1 MLWKVEHSRKY
12 LEERWDRDQVD
23 WVKIIESE
31 SEEKYTNPPN
41 RYSSTSLI
49 NKLEELG
56 IGRPSTYVSIIESI
70 TSVFI
75 NSESSLK
82 PRILA
87 IALIN
92 NFMKPYFNQYI
103 DYEFSKTMED
113 ELDLILESKNPEESK
128 IKFLQKSHE
137 TIKSHV
143 EDYGIQDPLAL
154 TTVKL
159 PFESRYVVK
168 TGRIQGKI
176 PYPYLLR
183 DDDFKV
189 GLPPEI
195 TIEEIEEEILID
207 EEELS
212 EYQQKR
218 FGPRG
223 DLIIQKQQLIQ
234 PIQDQIFNA
243 IRELAK
249 SRNYDFIFDK
259 SADIVMLYSDKR
271 YDVSDQIL
279 RTISRANNRKK
290 VDSRKD
296 KREIENESLIDETTV
311 VSDIENKEKE
321 DISDEKVS
329 TPNKKLTVK
338 ELLEQRKQKNSD
350 KRKVKD

>member
-1 MLWKVEHSRKY
+1 MKKSYFFILLFLTSTFIFGQRCIKIGYIDTEYILENLPEYNQISKRLEEKAGDWKKEIEERSRKI
-12 LEERWDRDQVD
+12 DQ
-23 WVKIIESE
+23 KKE
-31 SEEKYTNPPN
+31 
-41 RYSSTSLI
+41 
-49 NKLEELG
+49 
-56 IGRPSTYVSIIESI
+56 
-70 TSVFI
+70 
-75 NSESSLK
+75 SLK
-82 PRILA
+82 SERIL
-87 IALIN
+87 
-92 NFMKPYFNQYI
+92 
-103 DYEFSKTMED
+103 
-113 ELDLILESKNPEESK
+113 
-128 IKFLQKSHE
+128 
-137 TIKSHV
+137 
-143 EDYGIQDPLAL
+143 L
-154 TTVKL
+154 TS
-159 PFESRYVVK
+159 EM
-168 TGRIQGKI
+168 
-176 PYPYLLR
+176 
-183 DDDFKV
+183 
-189 GLPPEI
+189 
-195 TIEEIEEEILID
+195 IEEIEEEILID

-338 ELLEQRKQKNSD
+338 ELLEQRKQKNSN

>member
-1 MLWKVEHSRKY
+1 MKKSYFFILLFLTSTFIFAQRGIKIGYIDTEYILENLPEYNQISKRLEEKAGDWKKEIEERSRKI
-12 LEERWDRDQVD
+12 DQ
-23 WVKIIESE
+23 KKE
-31 SEEKYTNPPN
+31 
-41 RYSSTSLI
+41 
-49 NKLEELG
+49 
-56 IGRPSTYVSIIESI
+56 
-70 TSVFI
+70 
-75 NSESSLK
+75 SLK
-82 PRILA
+82 SERIL
-87 IALIN
+87 
-92 NFMKPYFNQYI
+92 
-103 DYEFSKTMED
+103 
-113 ELDLILESKNPEESK
+113 
-128 IKFLQKSHE
+128 
-137 TIKSHV
+137 
-143 EDYGIQDPLAL
+143 L
-154 TTVKL
+154 TS
-159 PFESRYVVK
+159 EM
-168 TGRIQGKI
+168 
-176 PYPYLLR
+176 
-183 DDDFKV
+183 
-189 GLPPEI
+189 
-195 TIEEIEEEILID
+195 IEEIEEEILID

>member
-1 MLWKVEHSRKY
+1 MKKSYFIILLFLTSTFIFGQRGIKIGYIDTEYILENLPEYNQISKRLEEKAGDWKKEIEERSRKI
-12 LEERWDRDQVD
+12 DQ
-23 WVKIIESE
+23 KKE
-31 SEEKYTNPPN
+31 
-41 RYSSTSLI
+41 
-49 NKLEELG
+49 
-56 IGRPSTYVSIIESI
+56 
-70 TSVFI
+70 
-75 NSESSLK
+75 SLK
-82 PRILA
+82 SERIL
-87 IALIN
+87 
-92 NFMKPYFNQYI
+92 
-103 DYEFSKTMED
+103 
-113 ELDLILESKNPEESK
+113 
-128 IKFLQKSHE
+128 
-137 TIKSHV
+137 
-143 EDYGIQDPLAL
+143 L
-154 TTVKL
+154 TS
-159 PFESRYVVK
+159 EM
-168 TGRIQGKI
+168 
-176 PYPYLLR
+176 
-183 DDDFKV
+183 
-189 GLPPEI
+189 
-195 TIEEIEEEILID
+195 IEEIEEEILID

-338 ELLEQRKQKNSD
+338 ELLEQRKQKNSN

>member
-1 MLWKVEHSRKY
+1 MKKSYFFILLFLTSTFIFGQRGIKIGYIDTEYILENLPEYNQISKRLEEKAGDWKKEIEERSRKI
-12 LEERWDRDQVD
+12 DQ
-23 WVKIIESE
+23 KKE
-31 SEEKYTNPPN
+31 
-41 RYSSTSLI
+41 
-49 NKLEELG
+49 
-56 IGRPSTYVSIIESI
+56 
-70 TSVFI
+70 
-75 NSESSLK
+75 SLK
-82 PRILA
+82 SERIL
-87 IALIN
+87 
-92 NFMKPYFNQYI
+92 
-103 DYEFSKTMED
+103 
-113 ELDLILESKNPEESK
+113 
-128 IKFLQKSHE
+128 
-137 TIKSHV
+137 
-143 EDYGIQDPLAL
+143 L
-154 TTVKL
+154 TS
-159 PFESRYVVK
+159 EM
-168 TGRIQGKI
+168 
-176 PYPYLLR
+176 
-183 DDDFKV
+183 
-189 GLPPEI
+189 
-195 TIEEIEEEILID
+195 IEEIEEEILID

-311 VSDIENKEKE
+311 VSEIENKKRDDTAEEKE
-321 DISDEKVS
+321 SN
-329 TPNKKLTVK
+329 PNKKLTVK
-338 ELLEQRKQKNSD
+338 ELLEQRKQKNSN

>member
-1 MLWKVEHSRKY
+1 MKKSYFFILLFLTSIFIFGQRGTKIGYIDTEYILENLPEYNQISKRLEEKASDWKKEIEERSRKI
-12 LEERWDRDQVD
+12 DQ
-23 WVKIIESE
+23 KKE
-31 SEEKYTNPPN
+31 
-41 RYSSTSLI
+41 
-49 NKLEELG
+49 
-56 IGRPSTYVSIIESI
+56 
-70 TSVFI
+70 
-75 NSESSLK
+75 SLK
-82 PRILA
+82 SERIL
-87 IALIN
+87 
-92 NFMKPYFNQYI
+92 
-103 DYEFSKTMED
+103 
-113 ELDLILESKNPEESK
+113 
-128 IKFLQKSHE
+128 
-137 TIKSHV
+137 
-143 EDYGIQDPLAL
+143 L
-154 TTVKL
+154 TS
-159 PFESRYVVK
+159 EM
-168 TGRIQGKI
+168 
-176 PYPYLLR
+176 
-183 DDDFKV
+183 
-189 GLPPEI
+189 
-195 TIEEIEEEILID
+195 IEEIEEEILID

-311 VSDIENKEKE
+311 ASEIENKEKDDSSE
-321 DISDEKVS
+321 EKVP

-338 ELLEQRKQKNSD
+338 ELLEQRKQKNSN

>member
-1 MLWKVEHSRKY
+1 MKKSYFFILLFLTSTFIFGQRGIKIGYIDTEYILENLPEYNQISKRLEEKAGDWKKEIEERSRKI
-12 LEERWDRDQVD
+12 DQ
-23 WVKIIESE
+23 KKE
-31 SEEKYTNPPN
+31 
-41 RYSSTSLI
+41 
-49 NKLEELG
+49 
-56 IGRPSTYVSIIESI
+56 
-70 TSVFI
+70 
-75 NSESSLK
+75 SLK
-82 PRILA
+82 SERIL
-87 IALIN
+87 
-92 NFMKPYFNQYI
+92 
-103 DYEFSKTMED
+103 
-113 ELDLILESKNPEESK
+113 
-128 IKFLQKSHE
+128 
-137 TIKSHV
+137 
-143 EDYGIQDPLAL
+143 L
-154 TTVKL
+154 TS
-159 PFESRYVVK
+159 EM
-168 TGRIQGKI
+168 
-176 PYPYLLR
+176 
-183 DDDFKV
+183 
-189 GLPPEI
+189 
-195 TIEEIEEEILID
+195 IEEIEEEILID

-311 VSDIENKEKE
+311 ISEIENKEKDDGTE
-321 DISDEKVS
+321 EEVS
-329 TPNKKLTVK
+329 NPNKKLTVK
-338 ELLEQRKQKNSD
+338 ELLEQRKQKNSN

>member
-1 MLWKVEHSRKY
+1 MKKNYFFILLFLTSTFIFGQRGIKIGYIDTEYILENLPEYNQISKRLEEKAGDWKKEIEERSRK
-12 LEERWDRDQVD
+12 
-23 WVKIIESE
+23 
-31 SEEKYTNPPN
+31 
-41 RYSSTSLI
+41 I
-49 NKLEELG
+49 NQKKE
-56 IGRPSTYVSIIESI
+56 
-70 TSVFI
+70 
-75 NSESSLK
+75 SLK
-82 PRILA
+82 SERIL
-87 IALIN
+87 
-92 NFMKPYFNQYI
+92 
-103 DYEFSKTMED
+103 
-113 ELDLILESKNPEESK
+113 
-128 IKFLQKSHE
+128 
-137 TIKSHV
+137 
-143 EDYGIQDPLAL
+143 L
-154 TTVKL
+154 TS
-159 PFESRYVVK
+159 EM
-168 TGRIQGKI
+168 
-176 PYPYLLR
+176 
-183 DDDFKV
+183 
-189 GLPPEI
+189 
-195 TIEEIEEEILID
+195 IEEIEEEILID

-296 KREIENESLIDETTV
+296 KREIENESLIDQTTV
-311 VSDIENKEKE
+311 ASEIENKEKDDPSE
-321 DISDEKVS
+321 EKVS

-338 ELLEQRKQKNSD
+338 ELLEQRKQKNSN

>member
-1 MLWKVEHSRKY
+1 MKKSYFFILLFLTSTFIFGQRGIKIGYIDTEYILENLPEYNQISKRLEEKAGDWKKEIEERSRKI
-12 LEERWDRDQVD
+12 DQ
-23 WVKIIESE
+23 KKE
-31 SEEKYTNPPN
+31 
-41 RYSSTSLI
+41 
-49 NKLEELG
+49 
-56 IGRPSTYVSIIESI
+56 
-70 TSVFI
+70 
-75 NSESSLK
+75 SLK
-82 PRILA
+82 SERIL
-87 IALIN
+87 
-92 NFMKPYFNQYI
+92 
-103 DYEFSKTMED
+103 
-113 ELDLILESKNPEESK
+113 
-128 IKFLQKSHE
+128 
-137 TIKSHV
+137 
-143 EDYGIQDPLAL
+143 L
-154 TTVKL
+154 TS
-159 PFESRYVVK
+159 EM
-168 TGRIQGKI
+168 
-176 PYPYLLR
+176 
-183 DDDFKV
+183 
-189 GLPPEI
+189 
-195 TIEEIEEEILID
+195 IEEIEEEILID

-259 SADIVMLYSDKR
+259 SAGIVMLYSDKR

-311 VSDIENKEKE
+311 TSEIENKEKDDPSE
-321 DISDEKVS
+321 EKVS

-338 ELLEQRKQKNSD
+338 ELLEQRKQKNSN

>member
-1 MLWKVEHSRKY
+1 MKKSYFFILLFLTSTFIFGQRGIKIGYIDTEYILENLPEYNQISKRLEEKAGDWKKEIEERSRKI
-12 LEERWDRDQVD
+12 DQ
-23 WVKIIESE
+23 KKE
-31 SEEKYTNPPN
+31 
-41 RYSSTSLI
+41 
-49 NKLEELG
+49 
-56 IGRPSTYVSIIESI
+56 
-70 TSVFI
+70 
-75 NSESSLK
+75 SLK
-82 PRILA
+82 SERIL
-87 IALIN
+87 
-92 NFMKPYFNQYI
+92 
-103 DYEFSKTMED
+103 
-113 ELDLILESKNPEESK
+113 
-128 IKFLQKSHE
+128 
-137 TIKSHV
+137 
-143 EDYGIQDPLAL
+143 L
-154 TTVKL
+154 TS
-159 PFESRYVVK
+159 EM
-168 TGRIQGKI
+168 
-176 PYPYLLR
+176 
-183 DDDFKV
+183 
-189 GLPPEI
+189 
-195 TIEEIEEEILID
+195 IEEIEEEILID

-338 ELLEQRKQKNSD
+338 ELLEQRKQKNSAN
-350 KRKVKD
+350 KKGKD

>member
-1 MLWKVEHSRKY
+1 MKKSYFFILLFLTYTFIFGQRGIKIGYIDTEYILENLPEYNQISKRLEEKAGDWKKEIEERSRKI
-12 LEERWDRDQVD
+12 DQ
-23 WVKIIESE
+23 KKE
-31 SEEKYTNPPN
+31 
-41 RYSSTSLI
+41 
-49 NKLEELG
+49 
-56 IGRPSTYVSIIESI
+56 
-70 TSVFI
+70 
-75 NSESSLK
+75 SLK
-82 PRILA
+82 SERIL
-87 IALIN
+87 
-92 NFMKPYFNQYI
+92 
-103 DYEFSKTMED
+103 
-113 ELDLILESKNPEESK
+113 
-128 IKFLQKSHE
+128 
-137 TIKSHV
+137 
-143 EDYGIQDPLAL
+143 L
-154 TTVKL
+154 TS
-159 PFESRYVVK
+159 EM
-168 TGRIQGKI
+168 
-176 PYPYLLR
+176 
-183 DDDFKV
+183 
-189 GLPPEI
+189 
-195 TIEEIEEEILID
+195 IEEIEEEILID

-329 TPNKKLTVK
+329 TANKKLTVK
-338 ELLEQRKQKNSD
+338 ELLEQRKQKNSN

>member
-1 MLWKVEHSRKY
+1 MKKSYFFILLFLASTFIFAQRGIKIGYIDTEYILENLPEYNQISKRLEEKAGDWKKEIEERSRKI
-12 LEERWDRDQVD
+12 DQ
-23 WVKIIESE
+23 KKE
-31 SEEKYTNPPN
+31 
-41 RYSSTSLI
+41 
-49 NKLEELG
+49 
-56 IGRPSTYVSIIESI
+56 
-70 TSVFI
+70 
-75 NSESSLK
+75 SLK
-82 PRILA
+82 SERIL
-87 IALIN
+87 
-92 NFMKPYFNQYI
+92 
-103 DYEFSKTMED
+103 
-113 ELDLILESKNPEESK
+113 
-128 IKFLQKSHE
+128 
-137 TIKSHV
+137 
-143 EDYGIQDPLAL
+143 L
-154 TTVKL
+154 TS
-159 PFESRYVVK
+159 EM
-168 TGRIQGKI
+168 
-176 PYPYLLR
+176 
-183 DDDFKV
+183 
-189 GLPPEI
+189 
-195 TIEEIEEEILID
+195 IEEIEEEILID

-311 VSDIENKEKE
+311 LSEIENKEKDDASE
-321 DISDEKVS
+321 EKVS

-338 ELLEQRKQKNSD
+338 ELLEQRKQKNSN

>member
-1 MLWKVEHSRKY
+1 MKKSYFFILLFLVSTFIFAQRGIKIVYIDTEYILENLPEYNQISKR
-12 LEERWDRDQVD
+12 LEEKAGDWKKEVEERTRKIDQ
-23 WVKIIESE
+23 KKE
-31 SEEKYTNPPN
+31 
-41 RYSSTSLI
+41 
-49 NKLEELG
+49 
-56 IGRPSTYVSIIESI
+56 
-70 TSVFI
+70 
-75 NSESSLK
+75 SLK
-82 PRILA
+82 SERIL
-87 IALIN
+87 
-92 NFMKPYFNQYI
+92 
-103 DYEFSKTMED
+103 
-113 ELDLILESKNPEESK
+113 
-128 IKFLQKSHE
+128 
-137 TIKSHV
+137 
-143 EDYGIQDPLAL
+143 L
-154 TTVKL
+154 TS
-159 PFESRYVVK
+159 EM
-168 TGRIQGKI
+168 
-176 PYPYLLR
+176 
-183 DDDFKV
+183 
-189 GLPPEI
+189 
-195 TIEEIEEEILID
+195 IEEIEEEILID

-296 KREIENESLIDETTV
+296 KREIENESLIDETIV
-311 VSDIENKEKE
+311 ASEIENKEKDDPSE
-321 DISDEKVS
+321 EKVS

-338 ELLEQRKQKNSD
+338 ELLEQRKQKNSN

>member
-1 MLWKVEHSRKY
+1 MIKSYFFILLFLTSTFIFGQRGIKIGYIDTEYILENLPEYNQIYKRLEEKAGDWKKEIEERSRKI
-12 LEERWDRDQVD
+12 DQ
-23 WVKIIESE
+23 KKE
-31 SEEKYTNPPN
+31 
-41 RYSSTSLI
+41 
-49 NKLEELG
+49 
-56 IGRPSTYVSIIESI
+56 
-70 TSVFI
+70 
-75 NSESSLK
+75 SLK
-82 PRILA
+82 SERIL
-87 IALIN
+87 
-92 NFMKPYFNQYI
+92 
-103 DYEFSKTMED
+103 
-113 ELDLILESKNPEESK
+113 
-128 IKFLQKSHE
+128 
-137 TIKSHV
+137 
-143 EDYGIQDPLAL
+143 L
-154 TTVKL
+154 TS
-159 PFESRYVVK
+159 EM
-168 TGRIQGKI
+168 
-176 PYPYLLR
+176 
-183 DDDFKV
+183 
-189 GLPPEI
+189 
-195 TIEEIEEEILID
+195 IEEIEEEILID